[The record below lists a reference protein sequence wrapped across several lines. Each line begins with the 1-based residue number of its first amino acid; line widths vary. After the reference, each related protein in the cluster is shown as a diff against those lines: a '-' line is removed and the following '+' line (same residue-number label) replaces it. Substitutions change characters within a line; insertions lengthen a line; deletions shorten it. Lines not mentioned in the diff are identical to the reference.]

1 MFHFVYY
8 SYEEWGRGYIGVHST
23 KNIDDGYFGSY
34 RDPNFSPT
42 QRIIISFFDTRE
54 EAKLA
59 EITLHEFFKV
69 ESNPHFA
76 NILSAKSQGFDHGG
90 LILAAIPLEQ
100 RKLFGSRGGKRYTP
114 KKAAALAE
122 ARKKQ
127 LEKQGMKCVV
137 ENMETGQQIECVSLR
152 DVSRKTPM
160 SDGTARWLSKD
171 PARTFNGW
179 RIILPVKA
187 F

>member
-76 NILSAKSQGFDHGG
+76 NILSAKAQGFDHGG

-127 LEKQGMKCVV
+127 LEKQGMKCIA
-137 ENMETGQQIECVSLR
+137 ENMETGQQIECVSIQ
-152 DVSRKTPM
+152 DVARKLPM
-160 SDGTARWLSKD
+160 SFPTARKLYHNPTESFK
-171 PARTFNGW
+171 GW
-179 RIILPVKA
+179 RIIAPTRNW
-187 F
+187 